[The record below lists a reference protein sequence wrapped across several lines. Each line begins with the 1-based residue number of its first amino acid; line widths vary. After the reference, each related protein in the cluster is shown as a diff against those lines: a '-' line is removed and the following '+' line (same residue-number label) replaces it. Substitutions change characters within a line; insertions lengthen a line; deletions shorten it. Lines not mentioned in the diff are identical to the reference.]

1 MKLGR
6 MRSDSNNNKIQMISM
21 TSIASLILLLNTSCN
36 LLQVAN
42 AFVVLTPNRNSQS
55 LFSETQ
61 LHAGSNRKARR
72 LQKKNQRQTKGRP
85 TQFYDPQGDDSG
97 LSNMPLAEETTNT
110 AADDNDND
118 TTKARSKMPSVTNED
133 PLHPASVATVSTS
146 ENERPEVSTLVID
159 ENTGI
164 EKIVQGKAVM
174 DVITRKAVKLYDDP
188 MLQLAQL
195 SPGVPPEIRN
205 KYRFDNF
212 YTDLQVPDI
221 VARFKKAATDPDTNA
236 LPEHP
241 NVLNTGLDFVLA
253 NRDYL
258 GPHFKKLL
266 GRLKLRH
273 QSLQEVEEAR
283 SLRALWKHF
292 VTIEDHLSAPFRQ
305 MILNSEAVIGPN
317 FGNLDVTSYLNGD
330 LPTRA
335 AHYITLKATVAHWEK
350 KLKDAETIESS
361 SMNSDPTKQQ
371 QSEAQQQL
379 QQLLSQQG
387 GSFIL
392 SLSVGD
398 PKRFLPDPPIIFR
411 LNEVVR
417 VCSMS
422 QQISAEFVK
431 NSDLFNDLPPE
442 LRFLEKA
449 LYTKGGTELRRYMIE
464 EFCPEESITPDALR
478 EGLRRLDVQLSNLQ
492 IDPYGDFKNVVGKLV
507 EALAV
512 GTDEERD
519 LYAPYLYNL
528 DKNGPGYFQ
537 TYTFNHDKNSLVR
550 FLDNAKQIEKGTM
563 GPVDDVMSQITGE
576 FTSMLGIE
584 SKKDRD
590 SIRDPMRP
598 DYQPVDNYRPP
609 ERRASG
615 RPHNLGWLDLL
626 EEDTAQEG
634 IADKLEAD
642 LWKEITS

>member
-1 MKLGR
+1 
-6 MRSDSNNNKIQMISM
+6 M
-21 TSIASLILLLNTSCN
+21 TALASLILSCF
-36 LLQVAN
+36 LLQVVN
-42 AFVVLTPNRNSQS
+42 SFVVLTPNKNSQF

-61 LHAGSNRKARR
+61 LHGTNRKARR
-72 LQKKNQRQTKGRP
+72 LQKKQQRQNKGRP
-85 TQFYDPQGDDSG
+85 TQFYEPQGDDAG
-97 LSNMPLAEETTNT
+97 LSNMPLAKETTN
-110 AADDNDND
+110 AAANADDDD
-118 TTKARSKMPSVTNED
+118 DPTKAHSKMPTVTNED
-133 PLHPASVATVSTS
+133 PVHSASVATVSKA
-146 ENERPEVSTLVID
+146 EKERPEVSTVVID

-164 EKIVQGKAVM
+164 ERIVQGKAVM
-174 DVITRKAVKLYDDP
+174 DVITRKAVKLYDEP
-188 MLQLAQL
+188 MLRLAQL
-195 SPGVPPEIRN
+195 SPGVPPEIRDE
-205 KYRFDNF
+205 YRFNNF
-212 YTDLQVPDI
+212 YTDLEVPDI
-221 VARFKKAATDPDTNA
+221 IARFKKAAIDPDTNA

-241 NVLNTGLDFVLA
+241 SVLNTALDFVLA

-258 GPHFKKLL
+258 GQNFKKLL

-283 SLRALWKHF
+283 SYRALWKHF

-317 FGNLDVTSYLNGD
+317 FGNLDVTSYLKGD
-330 LPTRA
+330 LATRA

-350 KLKDAETIESS
+350 KLKDAEQIESS
-361 SMNSDPTKQQ
+361 SATSDPAKQQ
-371 QSEAQQQL
+371 QSMAQQQL

-392 SLSVGD
+392 NLSIGD

-417 VCSMS
+417 VCSMA
-422 QQISAEFVK
+422 QQISSEFVK
-431 NSDLFNDLPPE
+431 NSDLFDDLPPE

-464 EFCPEESITPDALR
+464 EFCPQENITPDALR

-492 IDPYGDFKNVVGKLV
+492 IDPYGDFKNVVGKLC

-528 DKNGPGYFQ
+528 DVNGPGYFQ

-563 GPVDDVMSQITGE
+563 GPVDDVMSQISGE
-576 FTSMLGIE
+576 FTSMLGIQSKQDEE
-584 SKKDRD
+584 SRK
-590 SIRDPMRP
+590 DPMRP
-598 DYQPVDNYRPP
+598 EYVPVDDYRPP

-642 LWKEITS
+642 LWKEITN